1 MSLLNM
7 NSQFY
12 DFIIVTLLS
21 LIIGLE
27 QRRHHNEQEEGTE
40 LVFGTDRTFT
50 FIGILGFILYELDT
64 INKTLFIGGGA
75 VVSVL
80 LCIFYLKRIEAKKKY
95 GVTSIIAAL
104 ITYCL
109 APLIITQ
116 PKWFALLIVV
126 TVLILIE
133 LKSEFINIS
142 KKFDKGEFIT
152 LAKFLIIAFII
163 LPNLPKEPLTSS
175 IPISLY
181 NMWLA
186 LVVVSGI
193 SYFSYL
199 LHKFVFP
206 KSGIILTGLLGGLYS
221 STSVT
226 LLLSKRSNEK
236 VSSPYEYAASILLAC
251 SVMYLRVFL
260 LLVIF
265 NKEIAFAAA
274 PYLGIF
280 CVICIVIGYVLFKK
294 GKTISSS
301 AKHEIIASQNPLEF
315 TLALLFAVFYVLFSF
330 LSHYAEKQFGET
342 GMDLMSVVAGFAD
355 VDAFVTNLV
364 QGKFIVNNSV
374 IVFAVLQTTTAN
386 NIIKM
391 IYSLLFAEKKV
402 KQLALIGFGS
412 IIVVNLAIILL
423 IRL

>member
-27 QRRHHNEQEEGTE
+27 QRRHHNEQEEGSE

-50 FIGILGFILYELDT
+50 FIGILGFILYVLDP
-64 INKTLFIGGGA
+64 INKILFIGGGA
-75 VVSVL
+75 VISVL

-126 TVLILIE
+126 TVLILTE

-199 LHKFVFP
+199 LHKFVLPVGKPTLDFRPGNKLRIDFP
-206 KSGIILTGLLGGLYS
+206 YPAVKY
-221 STSVT
+221 
-226 LLLSKRSNEK
+226 
-236 VSSPYEYAASILLAC
+236 
-251 SVMYLRVFL
+251 FL
-260 LLVIF
+260 
-265 NKEIAFAAA
+265 
-274 PYLGIF
+274 
-280 CVICIVIGYVLFKK
+280 
-294 GKTISSS
+294 
-301 AKHEIIASQNPLEF
+301 
-315 TLALLFAVFYVLFSF
+315 
-330 LSHYAEKQFGET
+330 
-342 GMDLMSVVAGFAD
+342 
-355 VDAFVTNLV
+355 
-364 QGKFIVNNSV
+364 
-374 IVFAVLQTTTAN
+374 
-386 NIIKM
+386 
-391 IYSLLFAEKKV
+391 
-402 KQLALIGFGS
+402 
-412 IIVVNLAIILL
+412 
-423 IRL
+423 